1 MCYYNKAYMKT
12 GKLLIQRTGWFISGV
27 MVFSLTFTLSAQN
40 AISKHRA
47 DSLKDVLSQIE
58 STHDKLPVLKEL
70 VGLYWQM
77 PQEIVYLKEVIK
89 AANEVD
95 SVSLVYDSMSAL
107 CRYYYNLN
115 EADSLRYWT
124 RCVDSLTTERK
135 EYPNALFMSHSL
147 ICHQYLWEGDYE
159 LAVNEAINLLNLAKK
174 ENQIYGL
181 IRMNRDLGVIYQ
193 KIHRD
198 NDAVSAFREG
208 LEWMKK
214 GKSNP
219 TFEVMYFMDMIPST
233 LRMNLFEEA
242 EELLSQYE
250 NVLDELEHTYNTR
263 GKIFPVKRHRWA
275 IQIYYT
281 ELYMRSNQLKKAK
294 TSLEKAALYVNSE
307 QGSGYVDNL
316 YHRVK
321 AMYYNKTGAYEKAL
335 VEVDEALGKGEGTEM
350 MKLKVDIL
358 RSLKRHNEAL
368 SFYKR
373 ILQINDSV
381 RDHAFSRQIA
391 QLRVLHDLNGK
402 EKQWRELHYQAE
414 QISAKQRLILIS
426 VCLSF
431 LLSALLYVLIRF
443 YRRTHRLKNE
453 LQQEKDSLIES
464 EKELRVTTDIAEKAN
479 RKKTAFIASI
489 SHEVRTPL
497 NAIVGFSELL
507 IDETYDE
514 ADKKGFAEMINNSS
528 ELLLNLIND
537 VLDLS
542 RLESGRTSFVRKPT
556 DIVACCRRALESI
569 EHRVAPGVQ
578 LLFTCPVDSYSICTD
593 ALRVEQLLV
602 NLLSNAAKF
611 TEKGEIRLTVRIDP
625 DKKQLV
631 LSVTDTG
638 CGIPVDMHTKIFE
651 RFEKLDEFK
660 QGTGLG
666 LCISQIIAERLQG
679 SLFIDS
685 SYTGGARFVFIHPLE
700 P

>member
-1 MCYYNKAYMKT
+1 MFVRHNNTYMKT
-12 GKLLIQRTGWFISGV
+12 GKLLIQGIGWFILGV

-40 AISKHRA
+40 AIGKYRA
-47 DSLKDVLSQIE
+47 DSLQYVLSQIE
-58 STHDKLPVLKEL
+58 SPRNKLPVLKEL

-77 PQEIVYLKEVIK
+77 PQEVVYLKEVIK

-95 SVSLVYDSMSAL
+95 SASLIYDSMSAL

-115 EADSLRYWT
+115 KSDSLVYWT
-124 RCVDSLTTERK
+124 RRIDSLTTERK

-181 IRMNRDLGVIYQ
+181 IRINRDLGVIYQ

-198 NDAVSAFREG
+198 ADAVSAFREG

-214 GKSNP
+214 GGSNP
-219 TFEVMYFMDMIPST
+219 TFEVMYLMDMIPST
-233 LRMNLFEEA
+233 LQLNLFEETDS
-242 EELLSQYE
+242 LLNRYE
-250 NVLDELEHTYNTR
+250 NVLDQLEHTYNTR
-263 GKIFPVKRHRWA
+263 GKIFPVRRHRWA
-275 IQIYYT
+275 VQIYYT
-281 ELYMRSNQLKKAK
+281 ELYIRSNQMRKAK
-294 TSLEKAALYVNSE
+294 AALDKAALYVKSE
-307 QGSGYVDNL
+307 PGSNYVRKL

-321 AMYYNKTGAYEKAL
+321 ALYYNKTGAYANAL
-335 VEVDEALGKGEGTEM
+335 EEVNKALGKGEGTDLL
-350 MKLKVDIL
+350 KLKVDIL
-358 RSLKRHNEAL
+358 RSLKREEEAL

-373 ILQINDSV
+373 ILVINDSV
-381 RDHAFSRQIA
+381 KDKAFNRQIA
-391 QLRVLHDLNGK
+391 QLRLLNDLNGK

-414 QISAKQRLILIS
+414 QISVKQRWIIFS
-426 VCLSF
+426 VFLSI

-453 LQQEKDSLIES
+453 LQKEKDSLVES
-464 EKELRVTTDIAEKAN
+464 EKQLRIATESAENAN

-507 IDETYDE
+507 IDETYSDT
-514 ADKKGFAEMINNSS
+514 DKKGFAEVINNSS

-542 RLESGRTSFVRKPT
+542 RLESGRVSFARKPS
-556 DIVACCRRALESI
+556 DIVVCCRKALESI

-578 LLFTCPVDSYSICTD
+578 LFFTPPVDSYSIRTD
-593 ALRVEQLLV
+593 ALRVEQLLT

-611 TEKGEIRLTVRIDP
+611 TEKGEIRLAFRIDTG
-625 DKKQLV
+625 KKQLI
-631 LSVTDTG
+631 LSVSDTG
-638 CGIPVDMHTKIFE
+638 CGIPVEMHTKIFE

-666 LCISQIIAERLQG
+666 LCICQIIAERLNG
-679 SLFIDS
+679 SLFVDS

-700 P
+700 